1 LLPYTTLFRSIVLPM
16 SANLGGH
23 RMAFRADIEGVRG
36 IAVLL
41 VVLFHAGIPYFTGG
55 FVGVDVFF
63 VLSGYLI
70 TRLLVDEAAAT
81 GRIDLVA
88 FYARRARRL
97 LPAAALMIIVT
108 LLFGWLVLAP
118 ITLRG
123 LAASAGTAATYW
135 SNLYFAL
142 SAGDYFGPDLATNP
156 FLHTWSLAV
165 EEQFYLVW
173 PLLVLFAVWLAKR
186 WRPGLLAVL

>member
-1 LLPYTTLFRSIVLPM
+1 LVDGVDVHLFLVGGDAVVQRRVHVREWYSGPCARCLSYPSGTGAIIVLPM

-108 LLFGWLVLAP
+108 LLFGWLVL
-118 ITLRG
+118 
-123 LAASAGTAATYW
+123 
-135 SNLYFAL
+135 
-142 SAGDYFGPDLATNP
+142 
-156 FLHTWSLAV
+156 
-165 EEQFYLVW
+165 
-173 PLLVLFAVWLAKR
+173 
-186 WRPGLLAVL
+186 